1 MFTNYFFQGNDI
13 MYYKITEKEL
23 KAINSMIKILNLAI
37 KRNAFSK
44 EEIDLIF
51 LKLNNINTQS
61 P

>member
-1 MFTNYFFQGNDI
+1 

-51 LKLNNINTQS
+51 LKLSNINH
-61 P
+61 